1 MCCLHLQGASRIDW
15 GIEKCQLC
23 RIIARFVLGKS
34 KSKGLPNQGHEGPE
48 GVTCIAPL
56 SLISAL
62 DVGGWSTPRPGTV
75 RVPIV
80 DEAGWAQGR
89 SGRVRKIS
97 SPEEFDPRSVQP
109 VALHNG
115 HIPFYHSFQNNMK

>member
-1 MCCLHLQGASRIDW
+1 M
-15 GIEKCQLC
+15 
-23 RIIARFVLGKS
+23 GKVKVS
-34 KSKGLPNQGHEGPE
+34 LPSQGHEGPE

-56 SLISAL
+56 SLISVL

-80 DEAGWAQGR
+80 YEAGWAQGR

-97 SPEEFDPRSVQP
+97 SPGGIRSSIRP
-109 VALHNG
+109 VRSESLHRLSYRGPIVPNTAT
-115 HIPFYHSFQNNMK
+115 